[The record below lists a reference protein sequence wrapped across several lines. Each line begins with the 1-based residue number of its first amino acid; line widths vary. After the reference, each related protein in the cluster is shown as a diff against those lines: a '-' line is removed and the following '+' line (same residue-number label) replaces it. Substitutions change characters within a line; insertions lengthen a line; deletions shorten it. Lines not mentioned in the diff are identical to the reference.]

1 MKKIK
6 DCADILALIDPNRGG
21 REIDLEILG
30 REISRAGFLREV
42 IVQIPGLDAVRD
54 RYRRMD
60 RQEIRR
66 VCDDFISLL

>member
-42 IVQIPGLDAVRD
+42 I
-54 RYRRMD
+54 
-60 RQEIRR
+60 
-66 VCDDFISLL
+66 